1 MLTFDE
7 VAYCHYIDC
16 VMPSITIRGVD
27 EQVLERIRSLARAE
41 RRSMN
46 GELLVL
52 IDRALHAEDR
62 ARSQRPAVPKEAQ
75 LRIWRSIAGWWEDDR
90 STERI
95 IADIHEHRTLGRDV
109 DL

>member
-1 MLTFDE
+1 
-7 VAYCHYIDC
+7 
-16 VMPSITIRGVD
+16 MPSITIRGLD
-27 EQVLERIRSLARAE
+27 EQVLERIRSLARVE

-52 IDRALHAEDR
+52 IDRALEFDHGAP
-62 ARSQRPAVPKEAQ
+62 SQRAAVPKETQ

-95 IADIHEHRTLGRDV
+95 IADIHEHRTLGREV
-109 DL
+109 NL

>member
-1 MLTFDE
+1 
-7 VAYCHYIDC
+7 
-16 VMPSITIRGVD
+16 MPSITIRGLD
-27 EQVLERIRSLARAE
+27 EQVLERIRSLARVE

-52 IDRALHAEDR
+52 IDRALELDYGAQ
-62 ARSQRPAVPKEAQ
+62 SQRAAVPKETQ

-95 IADIHEHRTLGRDV
+95 IADIHEQRTLGRDV
-109 DL
+109 SL